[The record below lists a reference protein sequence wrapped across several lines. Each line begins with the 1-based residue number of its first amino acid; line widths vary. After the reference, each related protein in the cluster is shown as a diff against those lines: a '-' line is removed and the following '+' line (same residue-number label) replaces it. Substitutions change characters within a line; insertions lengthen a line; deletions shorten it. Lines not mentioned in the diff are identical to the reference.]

1 MGHCTGPVR
10 AADGVNSFCWIL
22 CEHSGAIF
30 NQKTTHTQPEA
41 VKNVGSRQPA
51 KNKMPTSLNQ
61 RKYKSTNIVPK
72 LNTER

>member
-10 AADGVNSFCWIL
+10 AADGIYSFCWIL

-41 VKNVGSRQPA
+41 VKKCWQQA
-51 KNKMPTSLNQ
+51 TS
-61 RKYKSTNIVPK
+61 
-72 LNTER
+72 